1 MANNYILVSNGSFV
15 SEDELYHWGVKGMK
29 WGVRR
34 YQNEDGS
41 LTNAGKSR
49 YATVEEAKAAYKKA
63 KKVTSDNYNR
73 ATNSGYGRFT
83 ITKDQRKD
91 YSRDVQAYNNS
102 LAQRTGAKYDYKI
115 AKAQQK
121 GKNNKVAELRVKQEL
136 AVKRQKNRTS
146 IANAYIRDT
155 YENQSLGKQIV
166 RGLIGGN
173 KGTVNALVK
182 AGYSERGAKVM
193 SHIFD
198 DNTNLS
204 FAYAKSDRDT
214 KKRMMSQNS

>member
-1 MANNYILVSNGSFV
+1 MVNNYILVSNGSFV

-41 LTNAGKSR
+41 LTSAGRSR
-49 YATVEEAKAAYKKA
+49 YSTVADAKEAYRKA
-63 KKVTSDNYNR
+63 KKTSADKYST
-73 ATNSGYGRFT
+73 AAGGIYGGRFT
-83 ITKDQRKD
+83 VTRNQRKD

-121 GKNNKVAELRVKQEL
+121 GKNNKVAELRVKQERV
-136 AVKRQKNRTS
+136 VKRQKNRAS

-155 YENQSLGKQIV
+155 YEN
-166 RGLIGGN
+166 
-173 KGTVNALVK
+173 
-182 AGYSERGAKVM
+182 
-193 SHIFD
+193 
-198 DNTNLS
+198 
-204 FAYAKSDRDT
+204 
-214 KKRMMSQNS
+214 